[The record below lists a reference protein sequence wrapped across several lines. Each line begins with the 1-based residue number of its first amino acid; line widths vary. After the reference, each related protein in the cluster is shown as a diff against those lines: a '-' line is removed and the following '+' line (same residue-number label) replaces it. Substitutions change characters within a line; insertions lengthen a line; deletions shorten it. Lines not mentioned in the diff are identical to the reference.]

1 MRKHTLHFETVGKPL
16 FKLGEVW
23 THHDLAVPLVAIAS
37 NILLVIR
44 LRLIPWPSG
53 GDLRDDRSIVSLLV
67 SEGVDQGLG
76 CAEL

>member
-1 MRKHTLHFETVGKPL
+1 MRKHTLRFETVGKPL
-16 FKLGEVW
+16 SKLRDFW
-23 THHDLAVPLVAIAS
+23 THHKLAVSLIGITS

-44 LRLIPWPSG
+44 LHLIPWPSG
-53 GDLRDDRSIVSLLV
+53 GALRDDRSIVPLLV